1 MKKALSIIFTAIWL
15 MALAAGGVYYL
26 FLAPKEATYS
36 KEENRNLAGMPVP
49 SVKTVVSG
57 EFGEGIEEYL
67 LDNFPGRNFLNSN
80 IKTAKGFLSIAT
92 YEDYLAIA
100 DGAKDPLDTEVDLG
114 DIEDLLADN
123 KEPTTEENTEPSTED
138 STEETT
144 DDAGMEQPEV
154 ETEPLENPPI
164 EPKPEVDLADF
175 PENYGIYMDKGD
187 GLSAVYSYSKN
198 NVAALTTVLNKY
210 ARLLPED
217 GKLMFTVAMQSIV
230 NNKFVNASNKI
241 SYYGDWDDLVNAYG
255 DDNVYAFDTAE
266 TLCGAIQAGEYVTF
280 RTDGHWTP
288 YGAYLMYEQMVA
300 RAGKEVADY
309 YKDFEHDTWTP
320 FRGTYYRDYQ
330 SAYENVLPDD
340 LELLKP
346 KFATE
351 VRRITAKD
359 QYVLLDFIDYN
370 ARDNDRYTMYL
381 GGPAGPWT
389 YVVSDNGETEN
400 CLVVTDSFGMCYL
413 PFLTTNYKEVH
424 YYDARYYDYNLVGYT
439 VAEMIEKHNIQDIY
453 VIVADFHSFNSSFLI
468 TNANKH
474 LYNE

>member
-1 MKKALSIIFTAIWL
+1 MKKVIAIFFTAIWL
-15 MALAAGGVYYL
+15 MVLVAGGVYY
-26 FLAPKEATYS
+26 FVLAPKEATYS
-36 KEENRNLAGMPVP
+36 EEENRNLAGMPVA
-49 SVKTVVSG
+49 SVKTVISG
-57 EFGEGIEEYL
+57 EFGEGIEDYL
-67 LDNFPGRNFLNSN
+67 LDNFPGRNFLNAR
-80 IKTAKGFLSIAT
+80 IKTVKGLLSVAT

-100 DGAKDPLDTEVDLG
+100 EGMDDPLDTEVDFG

-123 KEPTTEENTEPSTED
+123 KESATEENTESPTKDSIED
-138 STEETT
+138 AT
-144 DDAGMEQPEV
+144 DNSDTEQPEP
-154 ETEPLENPPI
+154 ETEPEENPPI
-164 EPKPEVDLADF
+164 VSKPAVDLADF
-175 PENYGIYMDKGD
+175 PDTYGVYMDMGD
-187 GLSAVYSYSKN
+187 GLRTVYSYSKN

-230 NNKFVNASNKI
+230 NNRFVNASNKV
-241 SYYGDWDDLVNAYG
+241 SYYGDWDDMVNAYSAN
-255 DDNVYAFDTAE
+255 NVYAFDTAE
-266 TLCGAIQAGEYVTF
+266 TLCEAIQKGEYVTF

-288 YGAYLMYEQMVA
+288 YGAYLMYQQMAA
-300 RAGKEVADY
+300 RAGKEIADY
-309 YKDFEHDTWTP
+309 DNDFEHDTWTP

-340 LELLKP
+340 LDLLKP
-346 KFATE
+346 KFDTE

-359 QYVLLDFIDYN
+359 QYILLDFIDYN

-389 YVVSDNGETEN
+389 YVVSDNKETEN
-400 CLVVTDSFGMCYL
+400 CLVITDSFGMCFM

-453 VIVADFHSFNSSFLI
+453 VIVADFHAFNSSFLI

-474 LYNE
+474 LNNE